1 MPVYWDDSD
10 EEEDEDT
17 VDSKESDSSCY
28 SSVIGSDIGEATVDM
43 AEIVGDVGDIPGF
56 PMNHDQDIVIT
67 QPAQYDVLDQESF
80 ESGQTIRTYRL
91 GTILASSGIRRVRI
105 GSEKHEMDWALVQIE
120 QQRLV
125 ARNIIKG
132 GGKYMRRGGQLDLE
146 PCAIVPMTELS
157 ELRVHATGR
166 TSGLQG
172 GMISQAMSS
181 VRLHGRETF
190 SKSWHVVGNLG
201 STYLYSC
208 NHKQRTPSNFSPTFP
223 VPGDSGAWV
232 VDNDNGRICGHVLAR
247 CSIRRISYIIPME
260 LLLEDIKGTL
270 GANSVRLPSVATEV
284 DQLMGEVLAHYEIP
298 DKNPNAHRG
307 IEILRCPGADPS
319 PGGSDDVTPCAY

>member
-10 EEEDEDT
+10 DEDESLDDLADAKEF
-17 VDSKESDSSCY
+17 DSTY
-28 SSVIGSDIGEATVDM
+28 HLPVISDIGEAAVDTG
-43 AEIVGDVGDIPGF
+43 EIVDDVGDIPGF
-56 PMNHDQDIVIT
+56 PMNHNQDIIIT
-67 QPAQYDVLDQESF
+67 QPAQYDVPNQESF
-80 ESGQTIRTYRL
+80 ESGQSIRTYRL

-132 GGKYMRRGGQLDLE
+132 GGKYMRRAGQPDLE

-201 STYLYSC
+201 STYIRSC
-208 NHKQRTPSNFSPTFP
+208 TILIKSVFNYFRLQFP
-223 VPGDSGAWV
+223 VIPGHGWSITTMGVSAATFLLAARSGVFRTSFPW
-232 VDNDNGRICGHVLAR
+232 
-247 CSIRRISYIIPME
+247 SSFS
-260 LLLEDIKGTL
+260 KT
-270 GANSVRLPSVATEV
+270 
-284 DQLMGEVLAHYEIP
+284 
-298 DKNPNAHRG
+298 
-307 IEILRCPGADPS
+307 
-319 PGGSDDVTPCAY
+319 

>member
-10 EEEDEDT
+10 DDDD
-17 VDSKESDSSCY
+17 DSYSYSGSDSDSDDEAESSRESNSIYY
-28 SSVIGSDIGEATVDM
+28 SSTAGSDVGEAPTDTGE
-43 AEIVGDVGDIPGF
+43 AVGDVGDIPGF

-67 QPAQYDVLDQESF
+67 QPAQYDVPDQESF
-80 ESGQTIRTYRL
+80 ESGGTYRL
-91 GTILASSGIRRVRI
+91 GTILASSGIRRVRV
-105 GSEKHEMDWALVQIE
+105 GVEKHEMDWALVQIE
-120 QQRLV
+120 RQRLV

-132 GGKYMRRGGQLDLE
+132 GGKYLRRGGQLDLE

-201 STYLYSC
+201 STYYI
-208 NHKQRTPSNFSPTFP
+208 SPP
-223 VPGDSGAWV
+223 PR
-232 VDNDNGRICGHVLAR
+232 NRI
-247 CSIRRISYIIPME
+247 
-260 LLLEDIKGTL
+260 
-270 GANSVRLPSVATEV
+270 
-284 DQLMGEVLAHYEIP
+284 
-298 DKNPNAHRG
+298 
-307 IEILRCPGADPS
+307 
-319 PGGSDDVTPCAY
+319 

>member
-1 MPVYWDDSD
+1 MYWDDSD
-10 EEEDEDT
+10 EDD
-17 VDSKESDSSCY
+17 DSLADMGDDKESNPTYYPSA
-28 SSVIGSDIGEATVDM
+28 ISDTGEASVDTG
-43 AEIVGDVGDIPGF
+43 EVVGDVGDIPGF
-56 PMNHDQDIVIT
+56 PMNHNQDIVIT
-67 QPAQYDVLDQESF
+67 QPAQYDVLDQKSF
-80 ESGQTIRTYRL
+80 ESGQTIGTYRL

-132 GGKYMRRGGQLDLE
+132 GGKYMRRAGQPDLE

-201 STYLYSC
+201 SMYLRHAV
-208 NHKQRTPSNFSPTFP
+208 NR
-223 VPGDSGAWV
+223 
-232 VDNDNGRICGHVLAR
+232 
-247 CSIRRISYIIPME
+247 
-260 LLLEDIKGTL
+260 KG
-270 GANSVRLPSVATEV
+270 V
-284 DQLMGEVLAHYEIP
+284 
-298 DKNPNAHRG
+298 
-307 IEILRCPGADPS
+307 
-319 PGGSDDVTPCAY
+319 

>member
-10 EEEDEDT
+10 DDDEDESPD
-17 VDSKESDSSCY
+17 DLADAKEFDY
-28 SSVIGSDIGEATVDM
+28 TYHSSVIGEVAVDTG
-43 AEIVGDVGDIPGF
+43 EIVGDVGDIPGF
-56 PMNHDQDIVIT
+56 PMNHNQDIVIT

-80 ESGQTIRTYRL
+80 ESGQTIGTYRL

-132 GGKYMRRGGQLDLE
+132 GGKYMRRAGQPDLE

-157 ELRVHATGR
+157 ELRVYATGR

-201 STYLYSC
+201 STYICSC
-208 NHKQRTPSNFSPTFP
+208 AILIKTVSNYPPLQFP
-223 VPGDSGAWV
+223 VIPGHGSSTTTMGVYAAMFLLAARSGAFLTSFLW
-232 VDNDNGRICGHVLAR
+232 
-247 CSIRRISYIIPME
+247 SSFS
-260 LLLEDIKGTL
+260 KT
-270 GANSVRLPSVATEV
+270 
-284 DQLMGEVLAHYEIP
+284 
-298 DKNPNAHRG
+298 
-307 IEILRCPGADPS
+307 
-319 PGGSDDVTPCAY
+319 

>member
-1 MPVYWDDSD
+1 MPVYWDDSEDSGDSDDD
-10 EEEDEDT
+10 EAGS
-17 VDSKESDSSCY
+17 SKESDSIYY
-28 SSVIGSDIGEATVDM
+28 SSAAGSDIEEAPADTGE
-43 AEIVGDVGDIPGF
+43 DVGDIPGF

-67 QPAQYDVLDQESF
+67 QPAQYDVPDQESF
-80 ESGQTIRTYRL
+80 ESGETYRL
-91 GTILASSGIRRVRI
+91 GTILASSGIRRVRV
-105 GSEKHEMDWALVQIE
+105 GVEKHEMDWALVQIE

-201 STYLYSC
+201 STYIPIS
-208 NHKQRTPSNFSPTFP
+208 
-223 VPGDSGAWV
+223 VPA
-232 VDNDNGRICGHVLAR
+232 IA
-247 CSIRRISYIIPME
+247 
-260 LLLEDIKGTL
+260 
-270 GANSVRLPSVATEV
+270 
-284 DQLMGEVLAHYEIP
+284 
-298 DKNPNAHRG
+298 
-307 IEILRCPGADPS
+307 
-319 PGGSDDVTPCAY
+319 SDMLSSSR

>member
-10 EEEDEDT
+10 DSDNDEDG
-17 VDSKESDSSCY
+17 DEDGSSKESDSIYY
-28 SSVIGSDIGEATVDM
+28 SSTTCSDIGEAPTDTGE
-43 AEIVGDVGDIPGF
+43 ALGDVGDIPGF

-67 QPAQYDVLDQESF
+67 QPAQYDVPDQDSF
-80 ESGQTIRTYRL
+80 ESGGTYRL
-91 GTILASSGIRRVRI
+91 GTILASSGIRRVRV
-105 GSEKHEMDWALVQIE
+105 GVEKHEMDWALVQIE

-201 STYLYSC
+201 STYIYLSIC
-208 NHKQRTPSNFSPTFP
+208 LSVPREPRTPP
-223 VPGDSGAWV
+223 
-232 VDNDNGRICGHVLAR
+232 I
-247 CSIRRISYIIPME
+247 
-260 LLLEDIKGTL
+260 
-270 GANSVRLPSVATEV
+270 
-284 DQLMGEVLAHYEIP
+284 
-298 DKNPNAHRG
+298 
-307 IEILRCPGADPS
+307 
-319 PGGSDDVTPCAY
+319 

>member
-10 EEEDEDT
+10 DEEEEDSLGD
-17 VDSKESDSSCY
+17 VKEFDCMYYPPSASGFGEASS
-28 SSVIGSDIGEATVDM
+28 SSVGTEDA
-43 AEIVGDVGDIPGF
+43 AGDVGDIPGF

-67 QPAQYDVLDQESF
+67 QPAQDDVLDQEPH
-80 ESGQTIRTYRL
+80 ESGQMIRTYRL

-132 GGKYMRRGGQLDLE
+132 GGKYMRRTGSPDLE

-157 ELRVHATGR
+157 ELRVHSTGR

-201 STYLYSC
+201 STYTPFMPVDRS
-208 NHKQRTPSNFSPTFP
+208 QRLTIPVFS
-223 VPGDSGAWV
+223 SW
-232 VDNDNGRICGHVLAR
+232 
-247 CSIRRISYIIPME
+247 
-260 LLLEDIKGTL
+260 
-270 GANSVRLPSVATEV
+270 
-284 DQLMGEVLAHYEIP
+284 
-298 DKNPNAHRG
+298 
-307 IEILRCPGADPS
+307 
-319 PGGSDDVTPCAY
+319 

>member
-10 EEEDEDT
+10 DEDEDT
-17 VDSKESDSSCY
+17 VDSKESDSSCH
-28 SSVIGSDIGEATVDM
+28 SSIIGSDIGETAVDT
-43 AEIVGDVGDIPGF
+43 AEILGDVGDIPGF

-80 ESGQTIRTYRL
+80 ESGQPIRTYRL

-201 STYLYSC
+201 STYLYSYYH
-208 NHKQRTPSNFSPTFP
+208 N
-223 VPGDSGAWV
+223 
-232 VDNDNGRICGHVLAR
+232 
-247 CSIRRISYIIPME
+247 E
-260 LLLEDIKGTL
+260 
-270 GANSVRLPSVATEV
+270 
-284 DQLMGEVLAHYEIP
+284 
-298 DKNPNAHRG
+298 
-307 IEILRCPGADPS
+307 
-319 PGGSDDVTPCAY
+319 

>member
-10 EEEDEDT
+10 DEDESLDELADAKEF
-17 VDSKESDSSCY
+17 DSTCHPL
-28 SSVIGSDIGEATVDM
+28 VIGDIGEAAVDTG
-43 AEIVGDVGDIPGF
+43 EIVDDVGDIPGF
-56 PMNHDQDIVIT
+56 PMNHNQDIIIT
-67 QPAQYDVLDQESF
+67 QPAQYDVLNQEPF
-80 ESGQTIRTYRL
+80 ESGQSIRTYRL

-132 GGKYMRRGGQLDLE
+132 GGKYMRRAGQPDLE

-201 STYLYSC
+201 STCICSC
-208 NHKQRTPSNFSPTFP
+208 TILIKTVFNYFRLQFQVIPGHGSSITTMGVSAATF
-223 VPGDSGAWV
+223 
-232 VDNDNGRICGHVLAR
+232 
-247 CSIRRISYIIPME
+247 
-260 LLLEDIKGTL
+260 
-270 GANSVRLPSVATEV
+270 
-284 DQLMGEVLAHYEIP
+284 
-298 DKNPNAHRG
+298 
-307 IEILRCPGADPS
+307 
-319 PGGSDDVTPCAY
+319 